1 MQDEL
6 GSSENARQWNK
17 VHGES
22 ERVSFKQVKEQAEKP
37 IPRKIAAEMR
47 EAREADG
54 ARKFIRSEWLTKN
67 WVQSYFSR
75 LSAVKRRRAVTITK
89 SDLLIQYYLMDTIF
103 AIMLTTTR

>member
-1 MQDEL
+1 M
-6 GSSENARQWNK
+6 
-17 VHGES
+17 
-22 ERVSFKQVKEQAEKP
+22 KEQAEKP

-75 LSAVKRRRAVTITK
+75 LSAVKRRRAATITK